1 MGILSTAGTFFA
13 NRFFGSKDPKKNIGT
28 SIVPVGLDRIRQDVQ
43 SWRDAIKEAEQAYFQ
58 HRVKMQILFADTVLN
73 GHVSACI
80 DKRKRL
86 TLQRDFEIIVN
97 GKESEKVEEIF
108 KTKWFSELVSYVLDA
123 EFYGYSLVSLGDCID
138 SNFPEMTLIKR
149 ENVSPDRLNVA
160 AFPYML
166 TGDQFMEEPYSTWHI
181 YGDTPSENG
190 HSRCG
195 YGILYK
201 VAMYEII
208 CRNLIGA
215 NATAAELFG
224 MPLRHGKTNKTEED
238 ERQAFADSLSAM
250 GSAGWVVTDME
261 EEIEYIQNSTGASGH
276 QIYENLEKRCE
287 AKISKLILGHADALD
302 SVPGKLGNDGEESP
316 ASKSLKEIK
325 ISDGAVIENIV
336 NNQLFPKLRQI
347 GFNIPEGAKFSYS
360 NNDETEEK
368 KAKTNASNKTI
379 AEISQIMAQ
388 GGLKMDAK
396 YFEEQ
401 TGIPTTEAETPEP
414 DDKTF
419 NKNVQN
425 KLQELYK

>member
-86 TLQRDFEIIVN
+86 TLQRDFEVKVN
-97 GKESEKVEEIF
+97 DKESEDLETILKS
-108 KTKWFSELVSYVLDA
+108 KWFADLVSYMLDA
-123 EFYGYSLVSLGDCID
+123 QFYGYSLVSLGDCID

-261 EEIEYIQNSTGASGH
+261 EEIEYIQNSTGATGH

-287 AKISKLILGHADALD
+287 AKISKIILGHADALD
-302 SVPGKLGNDGEESP
+302 SVPGKLGNDGEFS
-316 ASKSLKEIK
+316 AAQKSLKEIK
-325 ISDGAVIENIV
+325 ISDGATVENLV
-336 NNQLFPKLRQI
+336 NNQLIPKLRLI
-347 GFNIPEGAKFSYS
+347 GFNIPEGTKFKYS
-360 NNDETEEK
+360 NNDEREEQRERVDRSNK
-368 KAKTNASNKTI
+368 VTAEIAQIMTNA
-379 AEISQIMAQ
+379 
-388 GGLKMDAK
+388 GLEMDAE
-396 YFEEQ
+396 YFEER
-401 TGIPTTEAETPEP
+401 TGIPTAKAEKQEEDP
-414 DDKTF
+414 KIF

-425 KLQELYK
+425 KLNELYK

>member
-123 EFYGYSLVSLGDCID
+123 EFYGYSLVSLGDCI
-138 SNFPEMTLIKR
+138 NNEFPEMVLIQR
-149 ENVSPDRLNVA
+149 ENVSPDRLNVGS
-160 AFPYML
+160 FKYML
-166 TGDQFMEEPYSTWHI
+166 SGESFVDEPFSTWHI
-181 YGDTPSENG
+181 YASTPSSNG

-360 NNDETEEK
+360 NNDEREEK
-368 KAKTNASNKTI
+368 KAKNNASNKTI

-401 TGIPTTEAETPEP
+401 TGIPTTEAEKQEEDP
-414 DDKTF
+414 KIF

-425 KLQELYK
+425 KLNELYK